1 LGERAAA
8 VARVR
13 AEQQGLS
20 SRLERRGASR
30 LRTARAEREV
40 LARALE
46 KQEAQSAGLRRAVA
60 EKEAEA
66 AGLRLSLQ
74 RNEEESHGG
83 AFELLGDRLSS
94 IGCDRVSEPI
104 KHERGVVRTDEAHSS
119 RLRGDSDT
127 TKGLASIGHFSAQR
141 DENYEHVDTATKS
154 ARAMKTSVSC
164 KAHGRSIVTDS
175 GGNSDH
181 ALYCHYEESVKEER
195 CKERPSSMENAAR
208 SAHALV
214 ALALAQ
220 KDAEE
225 GHASEREDGPATSSD
240 FPAPEEPQAY
250 VKSEL
255 PGDSIDDSLTGDIR
269 AIEER
274 ILGRLR
280 R

>member
-1 LGERAAA
+1 MR
-8 VARVR
+8 
-13 AEQQGLS
+13 S
-20 SRLERRGASR
+20 S
-30 LRTARAEREV
+30 
-40 LARALE
+40 
-46 KQEAQSAGLRRAVA
+46 KEAQSVGLRRAVA

-83 AFELLGDRLSS
+83 AFELLGDRFSS
-94 IGCDRVSEPI
+94 IECRVSGEPI
-104 KHERGVVRTDEAHSS
+104 KHERGVVWTDEAHSS
-119 RLRGDSDT
+119 RLRGDFDT
-127 TKGLASIGHFSAQR
+127 TRRLASLGDFSAQR

-164 KAHGRSIVTDS
+164 KAHGRGIVTDS

-181 ALYCHYEESVKEER
+181 ALHCHYEETVKEER
-195 CKERPSSMENAAR
+195 CKERSSSMENAAR
-208 SAHALV
+208 SAHVLV

-225 GHASEREDGPATSSD
+225 GHASEREDGSATSSN
-240 FPAPEEPQAY
+240 FTATEEPQA
-250 VKSEL
+250 
-255 PGDSIDDSLTGDIR
+255 SIDDSLTGDIR